1 MESLKEMS
9 APSMPA
15 RESSADPLGSAP
27 GFQPYIPDKATI
39 PELTLPA
46 LTLGTLLGIVFGA
59 SSLYLFLKVGMT
71 VSASIPIAVLSTT
84 IFRALSKAFGSRRAT
99 ILENNIVQTAGS
111 AGESIAFGV
120 GATMPALMIL
130 GYDMEWSRVMLVSVL
145 GGLLGI
151 LMMIPLRRAFIVK
164 QHGTLVYP
172 EGTACAKI
180 LEAGEQG
187 GASARMVFTGFGLAF
202 VFKVLM
208 DALKL
213 WNNAPSKLI
222 EGINGYKNAVISG
235 EADPALLGVGY
246 IIGTRTACVMV
257 AGGILSA
264 LVLTPAISF
273 FGQGLK
279 EAIPPGTIP
288 IDQMGPGDV
297 FKSYVRYIG
306 AGAVATAG
314 IISLIRALPLI
325 FSSVVGGLRDL
336 GSRGEGADGSG
347 RTQRDLPFAVVLLG
361 CLALVAAI
369 ASSHLIPT
377 NLAGRIAGACMILLF
392 GFLFVTVSSR
402 LTGEIGSSSNPI
414 SGMTIAT
421 LLMTCLIFVILGWVG
436 PEYRVTALSIAA
448 IVCIA
453 SSNGGTTSQ
462 DLKTGYLIG
471 ATPRSQQIAIVV
483 GAVTSAL
490 IIGGTLLWLNSVY
503 SIETSKAEYLPKV
516 AALESELTGQTET
529 HDGQEYRVARVAI
542 PRDGVLPGRYLVD
555 NSLKFVVLD
564 DPGIGGR
571 VNERDDGTKVDKFN
585 PPQPALFAVIIDGIM
600 TGKLPW
606 ALVLLGAG
614 IAIVMY
620 LAGVSALAFAVGVY
634 LPLATTVP
642 IFIGGMIRA
651 LVERRHRM
659 TAEESDSSPAVL
671 MASGLIAGGSLAGIL
686 LATLE
691 APIGF
696 IQSAKKGLDMTDK
709 VGPLLKSL
717 PAGWQ
722 DIIPSVVAF
731 GLVSLTLLAVGMGGG
746 RGESSKAAIDLP
758 ESRPDV

>member
-1 MESLKEMS
+1 MS
-9 APSMPA
+9 APTQ
-15 RESSADPLGSAP
+15 SATASASD
-27 GFQPYIPDKATI
+27 FQPYVPDQSTI
-39 PELTLPA
+39 PELTWQA
-46 LTLGTLLGIVFGA
+46 VVLGALLGIVFGA

-84 IFRALSKAFGSRRAT
+84 IFRALSRAFGTRRAT

-164 QHGTLVYP
+164 QHGILIYP

-180 LEAGEQG
+180 LEAGELG
-187 GASARMVFTGFGLAF
+187 GASARMVFSGFGLAF
-202 VFKVLM
+202 VYKFLM
-208 DALKL
+208 GALKL
-213 WNNAPSKLI
+213 WSDVPSKLI
-222 EGINGYKNAVISG
+222 SGVSGYKNAVIAG

-257 AGGILSA
+257 GGGILSA

-288 IDQMGPGDV
+288 IDQMNAGDV
-297 FKSYVRYIG
+297 FKNYVRYIG

-325 FSSVVGGLRDL
+325 ASSVIGGVRDL
-336 GSRGEGADGSG
+336 GARGEETDGSG
-347 RTQRDLPFAVVLLG
+347 RTQQDLPFAVVVLG

-377 NLAGRIAGACMILLF
+377 NLAGRIAGACMILVF

-462 DLKTGYLIG
+462 DLKTGYLVG
-471 ATPRSQQIAIVV
+471 ATPRSQQLAIVV
-483 GAVTSAL
+483 GAATSAV

-503 SIETSKAEYLPKV
+503 SVETRKAEYLPRV
-516 AALESELTGQTET
+516 PALKSELTGRKET
-529 HDGQEYRVARVAI
+529 REGQEYQVARVSV

-555 NSLKFVVLD
+555 GSLKFIALD

-571 VNERDDGTKVDKFN
+571 VSERDDGTKVDKFN

-606 ALVLLGAG
+606 ALVLIGAG

-642 IFIGGMIRA
+642 IFFGGMIRA
-651 LVERRHRM
+651 LVDRRHRLSP
-659 TAEESDSSPAVL
+659 EESDSSPAVL

-691 APIGF
+691 IPYEYVE
-696 IQSAKKGLDMTDK
+696 KTKTWLNMTTTIEPY
-709 VGPLLKSL
+709 VKSL
-717 PAGWQ
+717 PLGWQ
-722 DIIPSVVAF
+722 DIIPAAVAF
-731 GLVSLTLLAVGMGGG
+731 GLVCLALLAVGLGGG
-746 RGESSKAAIDLP
+746 RPEERKAAIDIP
-758 ESRPDV
+758 EEQPDI